1 MNKNKKLLVL
11 LLAPV
16 LALSLAA
23 CNNNNNT
30 SSTTSSSTS
39 TSSSTNTSST
49 TTPSST
55 TTISSSTSTSTT
67 TPDSSSSS
75 STTQGNLLDEI
86 TGTADERYATYKATA
101 NGAVATAYAEL
112 VAVETFTPNNNSNLY
127 FMDGTHAIKAINVND
142 YSVVQQL
149 EVGKVYKVV
158 GVYDQAKNRLN
169 GKNQAVTF
177 ELVEGGE
184 TKVQAVKTNLD
195 LAAATTDNVDTVA
208 YSTTGVVTDVIN
220 GTTKSIKVEIAGKTY
235 TVQTRGANADAV
247 NEVLMSASNNQK
259 VNIKSAVVYNVDTLN
274 VLNAAD
280 IEFTTPDTP
289 DVPDVPTKYKG
300 TIGAATQ
307 DGLTVGSVSAEKTL
321 TYTVEGDK
329 VTVGGTDELIAYV
342 KADEATGV
350 TAGNYIGVKITAP
363 ADLDASLNPIVV
375 FNSQQLTWTD
385 IASEGSA
392 ELKFEVTSI
401 TSTYTISVYWEGS
414 LEKAAQVFTVE
425 FATGTALQEKEI
437 TIVDSTISE
446 LLKKDGSKMW
456 TDREQLY
463 RVEAVVSEIT
473 NTTMGNGKVMDPATG
488 EEITLY
494 GLCDSVEVFDN
505 ATLKFSN
512 NKTFSSLNLVKG
524 DKVTLVVQYLVYG
537 YSAPYTQEVQGYL
550 EEKVAGVNDVKYTVA
565 VTADAEKGTV
575 ELDKTQVALG
585 ETAVAT
591 VTAKEGWAAAKVEF
605 NGVKLTPNA
614 EGKYEFTGAIYT
626 NSLVVEFAEDLQ
638 YDITINTPENGTAEL
653 SATKAK
659 IGTEITITV
668 SPAEGYKVDYVK
680 VNGERIRAVDGAY
693 KFILSGTTSVE
704 VAFMDANTLRSSA
717 YVICADKYSNVSGP
731 FPSSI
736 SSLLKS
742 GEDIVTSVSA
752 TGSVAYKSGDALKF
766 GSGSKPNTTFVINLS
781 QKVTS
786 IIIRA
791 TAWKGSTSTLT
802 IDGSVESSVTTSQGT
817 GDSSGYADYTFTFAE
832 GVDTITVSA
841 AGRYL
846 ISGLTFLYALNH
858 QAINKN

>member
-127 FMDGTHAIKAINVND
+127 LMDGTHAIKAINVND
-142 YSVVQQL
+142 YNVVQQL

-259 VNIKSAVVYNVDTLN
+259 VNIKSAIVYNVDTLN

-289 DVPDVPTKYKG
+289 DVPDVPTEYKG

-329 VTVGGTDELIAYV
+329 VTVGGTDELVAYV

-494 GLCDSVEVFDN
+494 GLCNSVEVFDN

-736 SSLLKS
+736 SELLDS

-791 TAWKGSTSTLT
+791 TAWKDSTSTLT
-802 IDGSVESSVTTSQGT
+802 IDGSVESSVKTSQGT

-846 ISGLTFLYALNH
+846 ISGLTFLYA
-858 QAINKN
+858 

>member
-75 STTQGNLLDEI
+75 STTQDNLLDEI

-127 FMDGTHAIKAINVND
+127 LMDGTHAIKAINVND
-142 YSVVQQL
+142 YNVVQQL

-259 VNIKSAVVYNVDTLN
+259 VNIKSAVVYKVDTLN

-329 VTVGGTDELIAYV
+329 VTVGGTDELVAYV

-392 ELKFEVTSI
+392 ELKFAVTSI

-494 GLCDSVEVFDN
+494 GLCNSVEVFDN

-736 SSLLKS
+736 SELLDS

-846 ISGLTFLYALNH
+846 ISGLTFLYA
-858 QAINKN
+858 

>member
-112 VAVETFTPNNNSNLY
+112 VAVETFPQNNNSSNLY
-127 FMDGTHAIKAINVND
+127 LMDGTHAIKAINVSD
-142 YSVVQQL
+142 YNVVKQL

-259 VNIKSAVVYNVDTLN
+259 VNIKSAVVYKVDTLN

-329 VTVGGTDELIAYV
+329 VTVGGTDELVAYV
-342 KADEATGV
+342 EADEATGV

-537 YSAPYTQEVQGYL
+537 YSAPYIQEVQGYL

-605 NGVKLTPNA
+605 NGVTLTPNA

-638 YDITINTPENGTAEL
+638 YDITINTPEKGTAEL

-736 SSLLKS
+736 SSLLNS

-791 TAWKGSTSTLT
+791 TAWEGSTATLT

-817 GDSSGYADYTFTFAE
+817 GDASGYADYTFTFAE

-846 ISGLTFLYALNH
+846 VSGLTFLYA
-858 QAINKN
+858 

>member
-766 GSGSKPNTTFVINLS
+766 GSDSKPNTTFVINLS

-846 ISGLTFLYALNH
+846 ISGLTFLYA
-858 QAINKN
+858 

>member
-67 TPDSSSSS
+67 TPNSSSSS

-101 NGAVATAYAEL
+101 DGAVATAYAEL

-127 FMDGTHAIKAINVND
+127 LMDGTHAIKAINVND
-142 YSVVQQL
+142 YNVVQQL

-235 TVQTRGANADAV
+235 TVQTIGANADAV

-289 DVPDVPTKYKG
+289 DVPDVPTEYKG

-329 VTVGGTDELIAYV
+329 VTVGGTDELVAYV

-846 ISGLTFLYALNH
+846 ISGLTFLYA
-858 QAINKN
+858 

>member
-127 FMDGTHAIKAINVND
+127 LMDGTHAIKAINVND
-142 YSVVQQL
+142 YNVVQQL

-247 NEVLMSASNNQK
+247 NEVLMAASNNQK

-289 DVPDVPTKYKG
+289 DVPDVPTEYKG

-329 VTVGGTDELIAYV
+329 VTVGGTDELVAYV

-494 GLCDSVEVFDN
+494 GLCNSVEVFDN

-817 GDSSGYADYTFTFAE
+817 GDASGYADYTFTFAE

-846 ISGLTFLYALNH
+846 ISGLTFLYA
-858 QAINKN
+858 

>member
-112 VAVETFTPNNNSNLY
+112 VAVETFPQNNNSSNLY
-127 FMDGTHAIKAINVND
+127 LMDGTHAIKAINVSD
-142 YSVVQQL
+142 YNVVQQL

-158 GVYDQAKNRLN
+158 GVYDQAENRLN
-169 GKNQAVTF
+169 GKSQAVTF

-235 TVQTRGANADAV
+235 TVQTRGANTDAV

-289 DVPDVPTKYKG
+289 DVPDVPTEYKG

-329 VTVGGTDELIAYV
+329 VTVGGTDELVAYV
-342 KADEATGV
+342 EADEATGV

-392 ELKFEVTSI
+392 ELKFAVTSI

-446 LLKKDGSKMW
+446 LLKKDSSKKW
-456 TDREQLY
+456 TDTEQLY
-463 RVEAVVSEIT
+463 RVEAIISDIT
-473 NTTMGNGKVMDPATG
+473 NTTFGNGKVMDPATG

-494 GLCDSVEVFDN
+494 GLCDSIETFDN

-524 DKVTLVVQYLVYG
+524 DKVTLVVQYLVFG

-591 VTAKEGWAAAKVEF
+591 VTAKEGYAVAKVEF
-605 NGVKLTPNA
+605 NGVTLTPNA
-614 EGKYEFTGAIYT
+614 EGKYEITGAIYT

-659 IGTEITITV
+659 IGTEITVTV
-668 SPAEGYKVDYVK
+668 SPSEGYKVDYVK
-680 VNGERIRAVDGAY
+680 VNGESIRAVDGAY
-693 KFILSGTTSVE
+693 KFRLNGTTSVE
-704 VAFMDANTLRSSA
+704 VAFKLYVEVNNETYTWDKVFGVDSGTSDRLLTMLGCKVLWKQNSSNSKINLDSDEQRIYVQHSLTFTANEGKSITKIVLHATEKKYVLTMNSSA
-717 YVICADKYSNVSGP
+717 VGND
-731 FPSSI
+731 
-736 SSLLKS
+736 
-742 GEDIVTSVSA
+742 
-752 TGSVAYKSGDALKF
+752 
-766 GSGSKPNTTFVINLS
+766 
-781 QKVTS
+781 
-786 IIIRA
+786 
-791 TAWKGSTSTLT
+791 GSTKATVTEKLDSSALT
-802 IDGSVESSVTTSQGT
+802 ITYEIADGASSVTLV
-817 GDSSGYADYTFTFAE
+817 SSKQVRISSFEVFYA
-832 GVDTITVSA
+832 
-841 AGRYL
+841 
-846 ISGLTFLYALNH
+846 
-858 QAINKN
+858 

>member
-101 NGAVATAYAEL
+101 DGAVATAYAEL

-127 FMDGTHAIKAINVND
+127 LMDGTHAIKAINVND
-142 YSVVQQL
+142 YNVVQQL

-235 TVQTRGANADAV
+235 TVQARGANADAV

-259 VNIKSAVVYNVDTLN
+259 VNIKSAVVYKVDTLN

-329 VTVGGTDELIAYV
+329 VTVGGTDELVAYV

-736 SSLLKS
+736 SELLDS

-766 GSGSKPNTTFVINLS
+766 GSGSNPNTTFVINLS

-817 GDSSGYADYTFTFAE
+817 GDASGYADYTFTFAE

-846 ISGLTFLYALNH
+846 ISGLTFLYA
-858 QAINKN
+858 

>member
-537 YSAPYTQEVQGYL
+537 YSAPYTQEVYGYL

-766 GSGSKPNTTFVINLS
+766 GSSSKPNTTFVINLS

-846 ISGLTFLYALNH
+846 ISGLTFLYA
-858 QAINKN
+858 

>member
-142 YSVVQQL
+142 YNVVQQL

-329 VTVGGTDELIAYV
+329 VTVGGTDELVAYV

-512 NKTFSSLNLVKG
+512 NKTFSSLSLVKG

-668 SPAEGYKVDYVK
+668 LPAEGYKVDYVK

-846 ISGLTFLYALNH
+846 ISGLTFLYA
-858 QAINKN
+858 

>member
-127 FMDGTHAIKAINVND
+127 LMDGTHAIKAINVND
-142 YSVVQQL
+142 YNVVQQL

-247 NEVLMSASNNQK
+247 NEVLMAASNNQK

-289 DVPDVPTKYKG
+289 DVPDVPTEYKG

-329 VTVGGTDELIAYV
+329 VTVGGTDELVAYV

-494 GLCDSVEVFDN
+494 GLCDSVKVFDN

-766 GSGSKPNTTFVINLS
+766 GSSSKPNTTFVINLS

-817 GDSSGYADYTFTFAE
+817 GDASGYADYTFTFAE

-846 ISGLTFLYALNH
+846 ISGLTFLYA
-858 QAINKN
+858 

>member
-638 YDITINTPENGTAEL
+638 YDITINTPKNGTAEL

-766 GSGSKPNTTFVINLS
+766 GSSSKPNTTFVINLS

-791 TAWKGSTSTLT
+791 IAWKGSTSTLT
-802 IDGSVESSVTTSQGT
+802 IDGSVESSVTTSQST

-846 ISGLTFLYALNH
+846 ISGLTFLYA
-858 QAINKN
+858 

>member
-259 VNIKSAVVYNVDTLN
+259 VNIKSAVVYKVDTLN

-329 VTVGGTDELIAYV
+329 VTVGGTDELVAYV

-473 NTTMGNGKVMDPATG
+473 NTTMGNGKVMDPVTG

-638 YDITINTPENGTAEL
+638 YDITINTPEKGTAEL

-846 ISGLTFLYALNH
+846 ISGLTFLYA
-858 QAINKN
+858 

>member
-247 NEVLMSASNNQK
+247 NEVLMQASNNQK

-488 EEITLY
+488 EQITLY

-846 ISGLTFLYALNH
+846 ISGLTFLYA
-858 QAINKN
+858 

>member
-49 TTPSST
+49 TTTPSST
-55 TTISSSTSTSTT
+55 TTISSSTSASTT

-101 NGAVATAYAEL
+101 DGAVATAYAEL
-112 VAVETFTPNNNSNLY
+112 VAVEETFPQNNNSSNLY
-127 FMDGTHAIKAINVND
+127 LMDGTHAIKAINVND
-142 YSVVQQL
+142 YNVVQQL

-158 GVYDQAKNRLN
+158 GVYDQAENRLN
-169 GKNQAVTF
+169 GKSQAVTF

-289 DVPDVPTKYKG
+289 DVPDVPTEYKG

-329 VTVGGTDELIAYV
+329 VTVGGTDELVAYV
-342 KADEATGV
+342 EADEATGV

-392 ELKFEVTSI
+392 ELKFAVTSI

-446 LLKKDGSKMW
+446 LLKKDSSKKW
-456 TDREQLY
+456 TDTEQLY
-463 RVEAVVSEIT
+463 RVEAIISDIT
-473 NTTMGNGKVMDPATG
+473 NTTFGNGKVMDPVTG

-494 GLCDSVEVFDN
+494 GLCDSIETFDN

-524 DKVTLVVQYLVYG
+524 DKVTLVVQYLVFG

-591 VTAKEGWAAAKVEF
+591 VTAKEGYAVAKVEF
-605 NGVKLTPNA
+605 NGVTLTPNA
-614 EGKYEFTGAIYT
+614 EGKYEITGAIYT

-659 IGTEITITV
+659 IGTEITVTV
-668 SPAEGYKVDYVK
+668 SPSEGYKVDYVK
-680 VNGERIRAVDGAY
+680 VNGESIRAVDGAY
-693 KFILSGTTSVE
+693 KFRLNGTTSVE
-704 VAFMDANTLRSSA
+704 VAFKLYVEVNNETYTWDKVFGVDSGTSDRLLTMLGCKVLWKQNSSNSKINLDSDEQRIYVQHSLTFTANEGKSITKIVLHATEKKYVLTMNSSA
-717 YVICADKYSNVSGP
+717 VGND
-731 FPSSI
+731 
-736 SSLLKS
+736 
-742 GEDIVTSVSA
+742 
-752 TGSVAYKSGDALKF
+752 
-766 GSGSKPNTTFVINLS
+766 
-781 QKVTS
+781 
-786 IIIRA
+786 
-791 TAWKGSTSTLT
+791 GSTKATVTEKLDSSALT
-802 IDGSVESSVTTSQGT
+802 ITYEIADGASSVTLV
-817 GDSSGYADYTFTFAE
+817 SSKQVRISSFEVFYA
-832 GVDTITVSA
+832 
-841 AGRYL
+841 
-846 ISGLTFLYALNH
+846 
-858 QAINKN
+858 

>member
-505 ATLKFSN
+505 ATLEFSN

-766 GSGSKPNTTFVINLS
+766 GSSSKPNTTFVINLS

-846 ISGLTFLYALNH
+846 ISGLTFLYA
-858 QAINKN
+858 

>member
-67 TPDSSSSS
+67 TPNSSSSS

-127 FMDGTHAIKAINVND
+127 LMDGTHAIKAINVND
-142 YSVVQQL
+142 YNVVQQL

-158 GVYDQAKNRLN
+158 GVYDQAENRLN

-220 GTTKSIKVEIAGKTY
+220 GTTKSIKVKIAEKTY
-235 TVQTRGANADAV
+235 TVQASGANADAV

-259 VNIKSAVVYNVDTLN
+259 VNIKSAVVYKVDTLN

-329 VTVGGTDELIAYV
+329 VTVGGTDELVAYV

-494 GLCDSVEVFDN
+494 GLCDSVKVFDN

-550 EEKVAGVNDVKYTVA
+550 EEKVAGVNDVKYTVS

-659 IGTEITITV
+659 IGNEITITV

-736 SSLLKS
+736 SELLDS

-817 GDSSGYADYTFTFAE
+817 GDASGYADYTFTFAE

-846 ISGLTFLYALNH
+846 ISGLTFLYA
-858 QAINKN
+858 

>member
-112 VAVETFTPNNNSNLY
+112 VAVETFPQNNNSSNLY
-127 FMDGTHAIKAINVND
+127 LMDGTHAIKAINVSD
-142 YSVVQQL
+142 YNVVQQL

-259 VNIKSAVVYNVDTLN
+259 VNIKSAVVYKVDTLN

-329 VTVGGTDELIAYV
+329 VTVGGTDELVAYV

-488 EEITLY
+488 EEITLF
-494 GLCDSVEVFDN
+494 GLCNSVEVFDN

-846 ISGLTFLYALNH
+846 ISGLTFLYA
-858 QAINKN
+858 

>member
-23 CNNNNNT
+23 CNNNN
-30 SSTTSSSTS
+30 
-39 TSSSTNTSST
+39 NTSST

-846 ISGLTFLYALNH
+846 ISGLTFLYA
-858 QAINKN
+858 

>member
-112 VAVETFTPNNNSNLY
+112 VAVETAPNNNSNLY
-127 FMDGTHAIKAINVND
+127 LMDGTHAIKAINVND
-142 YSVVQQL
+142 YNVVQQL

-289 DVPDVPTKYKG
+289 DVPDVPTEYKG

-329 VTVGGTDELIAYV
+329 VTVGGTDELVAYV

-414 LEKAAQVFTVE
+414 LEKVAQVFTVE

-638 YDITINTPENGTAEL
+638 YDITINTPKNGTAEL

-736 SSLLKS
+736 SSLLNS

-766 GSGSKPNTTFVINLS
+766 GSNSKPNTTFVINLS

-817 GDSSGYADYTFTFAE
+817 GDASGYADYTFTFAE

-846 ISGLTFLYALNH
+846 ISGLTFLYA
-858 QAINKN
+858 

>member
-55 TTISSSTSTSTT
+55 TTISSSTNTSTT

-112 VAVETFTPNNNSNLY
+112 VAVETFPQNNNSSNLY
-127 FMDGTHAIKAINVND
+127 LMDGTHAIKAINVSD
-142 YSVVQQL
+142 YNVVKQL

-259 VNIKSAVVYNVDTLN
+259 VNIKSAVVYKVDTLN

-329 VTVGGTDELIAYV
+329 VTVGGTDELVAYV

-375 FNSQQLTWTD
+375 FNSQQSTWTD

-437 TIVDSTISE
+437 TIVNSTISE

-736 SSLLKS
+736 SELLDS

-846 ISGLTFLYALNH
+846 ISGLTFLYA
-858 QAINKN
+858 

>member
-127 FMDGTHAIKAINVND
+127 LMDGTHAIKAINVND
-142 YSVVQQL
+142 YNVVQQL

-259 VNIKSAVVYNVDTLN
+259 VNIKSAIVYNVDTLN

-289 DVPDVPTKYKG
+289 DVPDVPTEYKG

-329 VTVGGTDELIAYV
+329 VTVGGTDELVAYV
-342 KADEATGV
+342 EADEATGV

-446 LLKKDGSKMW
+446 LLKKDGSKKW
-456 TDREQLY
+456 EDNEQLY
-463 RVEAVVSEIT
+463 RIEAVISEIT

-524 DKVTLVVQYLVYG
+524 DKVTLVVKYLVFG

-626 NSLVVEFAEDLQ
+626 NSLVVEFAEDIQ
-638 YDITINTPENGTAEL
+638 YDITINTPEKGTAEL

-668 SPAEGYKVDYVK
+668 SPAEGYEIDYVK
-680 VNGERIRAVDGAY
+680 VNGESIRAVDGAY
-693 KFILSGTTSVE
+693 KFRLNGTTSVE
-704 VAFMDANTLRSSA
+704 VAFKLYVEVNNETYTWDKVFGVDSGTSDRLLTMLGCKVLWKQNSSKNKIKLDSNEQRIYVQHSLTFTANERKSITKIVLHATTENYVLTMNSSA
-717 YVICADKYSNVSGP
+717 VGND
-731 FPSSI
+731 
-736 SSLLKS
+736 
-742 GEDIVTSVSA
+742 
-752 TGSVAYKSGDALKF
+752 
-766 GSGSKPNTTFVINLS
+766 
-781 QKVTS
+781 
-786 IIIRA
+786 
-791 TAWKGSTSTLT
+791 GSTKATVTEKLDSSALT
-802 IDGSVESSVTTSQGT
+802 ITYEIADGASSVTLV
-817 GDSSGYADYTFTFAE
+817 SSEQVRISSFEVFYA
-832 GVDTITVSA
+832 
-841 AGRYL
+841 
-846 ISGLTFLYALNH
+846 
-858 QAINKN
+858 

>member
-142 YSVVQQL
+142 YNVVQQL

-329 VTVGGTDELIAYV
+329 VTVGGTDELVAYV

-791 TAWKGSTSTLT
+791 TAWKDSISTLT

-846 ISGLTFLYALNH
+846 ISGLTFLYA
-858 QAINKN
+858 

>member
-127 FMDGTHAIKAINVND
+127 FMDGTHAIKAISVND
-142 YSVVQQL
+142 YNVVQQL

-329 VTVGGTDELIAYV
+329 VTVGGTDELVAYV

-488 EEITLY
+488 EEIALY

-752 TGSVAYKSGDALKF
+752 TGSVAYKSGEALKF
-766 GSGSKPNTTFVINLS
+766 GSGSNPNTTFVINLS

-846 ISGLTFLYALNH
+846 ISGLTFLYA
-858 QAINKN
+858 

>member
-127 FMDGTHAIKAINVND
+127 LMDGTHAIKAINVND
-142 YSVVQQL
+142 YNVVQQL

-693 KFILSGTTSVE
+693 KFRLNGTTSVE
-704 VAFMDANTLRSSA
+704 VAFMDANTLRSSV

-731 FPSSI
+731 FPYSI
-736 SSLLKS
+736 SKLLDS

-766 GSGSKPNTTFVINLS
+766 GSSSNPNTTFVINLS

-817 GDSSGYADYTFTFAE
+817 GDSSGYADYTFTFAK

-846 ISGLTFLYALNH
+846 ISGLTFLYA
-858 QAINKN
+858 

>member
-39 TSSSTNTSST
+39 TSSSTNTSSTT

-112 VAVETFTPNNNSNLY
+112 VAVETFPQNNNSSNLY
-127 FMDGTHAIKAINVND
+127 LMDGTHAIKAINVSD
-142 YSVVQQL
+142 YNVVQQL

-169 GKNQAVTF
+169 GKSQAVTF

-289 DVPDVPTKYKG
+289 DVPDVPTEYKG

-329 VTVGGTDELIAYV
+329 VTVGGTDELVAYV
-342 KADEATGV
+342 EADEVTGV

-392 ELKFEVTSI
+392 ELKFAVTSI

-446 LLKKDGSKMW
+446 LLKKDSSKKW
-456 TDREQLY
+456 TDTEQLY
-463 RVEAVVSEIT
+463 RVEA
-473 NTTMGNGKVMDPATG
+473 
-488 EEITLY
+488 Y
-494 GLCDSVEVFDN
+494 YF
-505 ATLKFSN
+505 
-512 NKTFSSLNLVKG
+512 
-524 DKVTLVVQYLVYG
+524 
-537 YSAPYTQEVQGYL
+537 
-550 EEKVAGVNDVKYTVA
+550 
-565 VTADAEKGTV
+565 
-575 ELDKTQVALG
+575 
-585 ETAVAT
+585 
-591 VTAKEGWAAAKVEF
+591 
-605 NGVKLTPNA
+605 
-614 EGKYEFTGAIYT
+614 
-626 NSLVVEFAEDLQ
+626 
-638 YDITINTPENGTAEL
+638 
-653 SATKAK
+653 
-659 IGTEITITV
+659 
-668 SPAEGYKVDYVK
+668 
-680 VNGERIRAVDGAY
+680 
-693 KFILSGTTSVE
+693 
-704 VAFMDANTLRSSA
+704 
-717 YVICADKYSNVSGP
+717 
-731 FPSSI
+731 
-736 SSLLKS
+736 
-742 GEDIVTSVSA
+742 
-752 TGSVAYKSGDALKF
+752 
-766 GSGSKPNTTFVINLS
+766 
-781 QKVTS
+781 
-786 IIIRA
+786 
-791 TAWKGSTSTLT
+791 
-802 IDGSVESSVTTSQGT
+802 
-817 GDSSGYADYTFTFAE
+817 
-832 GVDTITVSA
+832 
-841 AGRYL
+841 
-846 ISGLTFLYALNH
+846 
-858 QAINKN
+858 

>member
-127 FMDGTHAIKAINVND
+127 LMDGTHAIKAINVND
-142 YSVVQQL
+142 YNVVQQL

-289 DVPDVPTKYKG
+289 DVPDVPTEYKG

-329 VTVGGTDELIAYV
+329 VTVGGTDELVAYV

-494 GLCDSVEVFDN
+494 GLCDSVKVFDN

-736 SSLLKS
+736 SSLLNS

-817 GDSSGYADYTFTFAE
+817 GDASGYADYTFTFAE

-846 ISGLTFLYALNH
+846 ISGLTFLYA
-858 QAINKN
+858 

>member
-127 FMDGTHAIKAINVND
+127 LMDGTHAIKAINVND
-142 YSVVQQL
+142 YNVVQQL

-235 TVQTRGANADAV
+235 TVQARGANADAV

-259 VNIKSAVVYNVDTLN
+259 VNIKSAVVYKVDTLN

-329 VTVGGTDELIAYV
+329 VTVGGTDELVAYV

-736 SSLLKS
+736 SELLDS

-817 GDSSGYADYTFTFAE
+817 GDASGYADYTFTFAE

-846 ISGLTFLYALNH
+846 ISGLTFLYA
-858 QAINKN
+858 

>member
-142 YSVVQQL
+142 YNVVQQL

-307 DGLTVGSVSAEKTL
+307 EGLTVGSVSAEKTL

-329 VTVGGTDELIAYV
+329 VTVGGTDELVAYV

-614 EGKYEFTGAIYT
+614 EGKYEFTGAMFA

-846 ISGLTFLYALNH
+846 ISGLTFLYA
-858 QAINKN
+858 

>member
-142 YSVVQQL
+142 YNVVQQL

-329 VTVGGTDELIAYV
+329 VTVGGTDELVAYV

-717 YVICADKYSNVSGP
+717 YVICADKYSDVRGP

-791 TAWKGSTSTLT
+791 TAWRGSTSTLT

-846 ISGLTFLYALNH
+846 ISGLTFLYA
-858 QAINKN
+858 

>member
-67 TPDSSSSS
+67 TPDPSSSS

-112 VAVETFTPNNNSNLY
+112 VAVETFPQNNNSSNLY
-127 FMDGTHAIKAINVND
+127 LMDGTHAIKAINVSD
-142 YSVVQQL
+142 YNVVQQL

-259 VNIKSAVVYNVDTLN
+259 VNIKSAVVYKVDTLN

-329 VTVGGTDELIAYV
+329 VTVGGTDELVAYV

-446 LLKKDGSKMW
+446 LLKKDGSKKW
-456 TDREQLY
+456 EDNEQLY
-463 RVEAVVSEIT
+463 RIEAVISEIT
-473 NTTMGNGKVMDPATG
+473 STTMGNGKVMDPATG

-524 DKVTLVVQYLVYG
+524 DKVTLVVKYLVYG

-591 VTAKEGWAAAKVEF
+591 VTAKEGWAASKVEF

-626 NSLVVEFAEDLQ
+626 NSLVVEFAEDIQ
-638 YDITINTPENGTAEL
+638 YDITINTPEKGTAEL

-668 SPAEGYKVDYVK
+668 SPAEGYEIDYVK
-680 VNGERIRAVDGAY
+680 VNGESIRAVDGAY
-693 KFILSGTTSVE
+693 KFRLNGTTSVE
-704 VAFMDANTLRSSA
+704 VAFKLYVEVNNETYTWDKVFGVDSGTSDRLLTMLGCKVLWKQNSSTNKIKLDSDEQRIYVQHSLTFTANERKSITKIVLHATTEKFVLTMNSSA
-717 YVICADKYSNVSGP
+717 VGND
-731 FPSSI
+731 
-736 SSLLKS
+736 
-742 GEDIVTSVSA
+742 
-752 TGSVAYKSGDALKF
+752 
-766 GSGSKPNTTFVINLS
+766 
-781 QKVTS
+781 
-786 IIIRA
+786 
-791 TAWKGSTSTLT
+791 GSTKATVTEKLDSSALT
-802 IDGSVESSVTTSQGT
+802 ITCEIADGASSVTLV
-817 GDSSGYADYTFTFAE
+817 SSKQVRISSFEVFYA
-832 GVDTITVSA
+832 
-841 AGRYL
+841 
-846 ISGLTFLYALNH
+846 
-858 QAINKN
+858 

>member
-363 ADLDASLNPIVV
+363 VDLDASLNPIVV

-846 ISGLTFLYALNH
+846 ISGLTFLYA
-858 QAINKN
+858 

>member
-127 FMDGTHAIKAINVND
+127 FMDGTHAIKAISVND
-142 YSVVQQL
+142 YNVVQQL

-169 GKNQAVTF
+169 GKDQAVTF

-195 LAAATTDNVDTVA
+195 LAAATTENVDTVA

-259 VNIKSAVVYNVDTLN
+259 VNIKSAVVYKVDTLN

-329 VTVGGTDELIAYV
+329 VTVGGTDELVAYV

-791 TAWKGSTSTLT
+791 TAWKDSTSTLT

-846 ISGLTFLYALNH
+846 ISGLTFLYA
-858 QAINKN
+858 

>member
-127 FMDGTHAIKAINVND
+127 LMDGTHAIKAINVND
-142 YSVVQQL
+142 YNVVQQL

-289 DVPDVPTKYKG
+289 DVPDVPTEYKG

-329 VTVGGTDELIAYV
+329 VTVGGTDELVAYV

-494 GLCDSVEVFDN
+494 GLCDSVKVFDN

-742 GEDIVTSVSA
+742 GENIVTSVSA

-817 GDSSGYADYTFTFAE
+817 GDASGYADYTFTFAE

-846 ISGLTFLYALNH
+846 ISGLTFLYA
-858 QAINKN
+858 

>member
-127 FMDGTHAIKAINVND
+127 LMDGTHAIKAINVND
-142 YSVVQQL
+142 YNVVQQL

-329 VTVGGTDELIAYV
+329 VTVGGTDELVAYV

-591 VTAKEGWAAAKVEF
+591 VTAKEGLSAAKVEF

-717 YVICADKYSNVSGP
+717 YVICADKYSSNVSGP

-736 SSLLKS
+736 SSLLNS

-846 ISGLTFLYALNH
+846 ISGLTFLYA
-858 QAINKN
+858 

>member
-142 YSVVQQL
+142 YNVVQQL

-329 VTVGGTDELIAYV
+329 VTVGGTDELVAYV

-846 ISGLTFLYALNH
+846 ISGLTFLYA
-858 QAINKN
+858 

>member
-49 TTPSST
+49 TTP
-55 TTISSSTSTSTT
+55 
-67 TPDSSSSS
+67 S

-142 YSVVQQL
+142 YNVVQQL

-158 GVYDQAKNRLN
+158 GVYDQAKNGLN
-169 GKNQAVTF
+169 GKDQAVTF

-235 TVQTRGANADAV
+235 TVQTSGANADAV

-259 VNIKSAVVYNVDTLN
+259 VNIKSAVVYKVDTLN

-329 VTVGGTDELIAYV
+329 VTVGGTDELVAYV

-680 VNGERIRAVDGAY
+680 VNGEKIRAVDGAY

-717 YVICADKYSNVSGP
+717 YVICADKYSNISGP

-752 TGSVAYKSGDALKF
+752 TGFVAYKSGDALKF
-766 GSGSKPNTTFVINLS
+766 GSGSNPNTTFVINLS

-846 ISGLTFLYALNH
+846 ISGLTFLYA
-858 QAINKN
+858 

>member
-127 FMDGTHAIKAINVND
+127 LMDGTHAIKAINVND
-142 YSVVQQL
+142 YNVVQQL

-289 DVPDVPTKYKG
+289 DVPDVPTEYKG

-329 VTVGGTDELIAYV
+329 VTVGGTDELVAYV
-342 KADEATGV
+342 EADEATGV

-446 LLKKDGSKMW
+446 LLKKDGSKKW
-456 TDREQLY
+456 EDNEQLY
-463 RVEAVVSEIT
+463 RIEAVISEIT
-473 NTTMGNGKVMDPATG
+473 STTMGNGKVMDPATG

-524 DKVTLVVQYLVYG
+524 DKVTLVVKYLVYG

-591 VTAKEGWAAAKVEF
+591 VTAKEGWAASKVEF

-626 NSLVVEFAEDLQ
+626 NSLVVEFAEDIQ
-638 YDITINTPENGTAEL
+638 YDITINTPEKGTAEL

-668 SPAEGYKVDYVK
+668 SPAEGYEIDYVK
-680 VNGERIRAVDGAY
+680 VNGESIRAVDGAY
-693 KFILSGTTSVE
+693 KFRLNGTTSVE
-704 VAFMDANTLRSSA
+704 VAFKLYVEVNNETYTWDKVFGVDSGTSDRLLTMLGCKVLWKQNSSTNKIKLDSDEQRIYVQHSLTFTANERKSITKIVLHATTEKFVLTMNSSA
-717 YVICADKYSNVSGP
+717 VGND
-731 FPSSI
+731 
-736 SSLLKS
+736 
-742 GEDIVTSVSA
+742 
-752 TGSVAYKSGDALKF
+752 
-766 GSGSKPNTTFVINLS
+766 
-781 QKVTS
+781 
-786 IIIRA
+786 
-791 TAWKGSTSTLT
+791 GSTKATVTEKLDSSALT
-802 IDGSVESSVTTSQGT
+802 ITYEIADGASSVTLV
-817 GDSSGYADYTFTFAE
+817 SSKQVRISSFEVFYA
-832 GVDTITVSA
+832 
-841 AGRYL
+841 
-846 ISGLTFLYALNH
+846 
-858 QAINKN
+858 

>member
-112 VAVETFTPNNNSNLY
+112 VAVETFPQNNNSSNLY
-127 FMDGTHAIKAINVND
+127 LMDGTHAIKAINVSD
-142 YSVVQQL
+142 YNVVQQL

-220 GTTKSIKVEIAGKTY
+220 GTTKSVKVKIAGKTY

-329 VTVGGTDELIAYV
+329 VTVGGTDELVAYV

-494 GLCDSVEVFDN
+494 GLCNSVEVFDN

-846 ISGLTFLYALNH
+846 ISGLTFLYA
-858 QAINKN
+858 